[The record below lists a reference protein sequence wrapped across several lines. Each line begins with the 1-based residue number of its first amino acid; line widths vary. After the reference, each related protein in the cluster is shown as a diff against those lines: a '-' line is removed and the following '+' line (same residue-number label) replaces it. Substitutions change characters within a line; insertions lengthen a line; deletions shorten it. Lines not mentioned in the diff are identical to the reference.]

1 MPTPRAT
8 ETDTTAG
15 RVVALA
21 MAPAIALGLGRFAYA
36 LVLPAMAAAL
46 GWTWTEAGWLNGANA
61 AGYMLGALAAARAIG
76 RVGGPATVLA
86 GVILSIVGMA
96 GCAATG
102 DLAAL
107 SALRLLTGAG
117 GALAFV
123 AGGVLAASAA
133 QGPRGGLL
141 LGLFYAG
148 PGFGIAVSG
157 VAAPLWFAR
166 GGEWQGAWLMLAG
179 LSVAMAVPLAVALLG
194 RGARRGGAGAASASA
209 PLLAMAPILLAY
221 AVFGFGYIGY
231 MTFVFARVR
240 EAWGDGAGQAG
251 FWVLIGAGAMA
262 APWLWARLLDRRA
275 PARAFSVLTALCGLG
290 AALPQFGDAAGWMLA
305 SAALFGA
312 CFFAVVAST
321 TQFVRR
327 SLDRAAWPQ
336 GVAAMTVAFSLGQ
349 TAGPVLA
356 GAVADAAG
364 GLAAALALSAGGL
377 WLAALIGLV
386 QRPIAT
392 G

>member
-1 MPTPRAT
+1 MAAPPEADARR
-8 ETDTTAG
+8 ETF
-15 RVVALA
+15 RLVALA

-36 LVLPAMAAAL
+36 LVLPAMATAL
-46 GWTWTEAGWLNGANA
+46 GWTWAEAGWLNGANA
-61 AGYMLGALAAARAIG
+61 AGYLVGALIAGLAIAWF
-76 RVGGPATVLA
+76 GGPKTVLA
-86 GVILSIVGMA
+86 GVALSILGMA

-107 SALRLLTGAG
+107 SALRLLTGVG

-133 QGPRGGLL
+133 HGARGGLL
-141 LGLFYAG
+141 LGLYYAG

-157 VAAPLWFAR
+157 VAMPVWFAR
-166 GGEWQGAWLMLAG
+166 GGDWSGAWLMLAA
-179 LSVAMAVPLAVALLG
+179 LSVAMAAPLALSLLE
-194 RGARRGGAGAASASA
+194 RGAPRGGAGGASA
-209 PLLAMAPILLAY
+209 PAPLMAMAPILLAY

-231 MTFVFARVR
+231 MTFVFAWVR
-240 EAWGDGAGQAG
+240 DAWGAGAGQAG

-262 APWLWARLLDRRA
+262 APWLWARLLDRVA
-275 PARAFSVLTALCGLG
+275 PARAFSVLSALCGVG
-290 AALPQFGDAAGWMLA
+290 AALPLAGDAVGLMLV

-327 SLDRAAWPQ
+327 YLDRAAWPR

-356 GAVADAAG
+356 GALADAAG
-364 GLAAALALSAGGL
+364 GLAAALALSTGGL
-377 WLAALIGLV
+377 GLAALIALAQSRVSKG
-386 QRPIAT
+386 
-392 G
+392 

>member
-1 MPTPRAT
+1 MAVAESERGT
-8 ETDTTAG
+8 G
-15 RVVALA
+15 FVRVVALA

-36 LVLPAMAAAL
+36 LVLPAMATGL

-61 AGYMLGALAAARAIG
+61 AGYMLGALAAASAIA
-76 RVGGPATVLA
+76 RLGGAATVLC
-86 GVILSIVGMA
+86 GVALAIVGLA

-123 AGGVLAASAA
+123 AGGVLAASVA
-133 QGPRGGLL
+133 QGARGGLL

-157 VAAPLWFAR
+157 VAIPAWFAQ
-166 GGEWQGAWLMLAG
+166 GGGWPGAWLVLAA
-179 LSVAMAVPLAVALLG
+179 LSVVMAVPLALSLLG
-194 RGARRGGAGAASASA
+194 RGERGGGASGVSASA

-221 AVFGFGYIGY
+221 AMFGFGYIGY
-231 MTFVFARVR
+231 MTFVFAWVR
-240 EAWGDGAGQAG
+240 DAWGTGTGQAG
-251 FWVLIGAGAMA
+251 FWVLIGAGGMA
-262 APWLWARLLDRRA
+262 APWLWAGLLERAA
-275 PARAFSVLTALCGLG
+275 PARAFSVLTILCGVG
-290 AALPQFGDAAGWMLA
+290 AALPLAGDATGWIIA
-305 SAALFGA
+305 SASLFGA

-327 SLDRAAWPQ
+327 NLDRAAWPS
-336 GVAAMTVAFSLGQ
+336 GVAAMTIAFSLGQ
-349 TAGPVLA
+349 TVGPVLA
-356 GAVADAAG
+356 GALADAAG

-377 WLAALIGLV
+377 WVASLIALAQPRVPKG
-386 QRPIAT
+386 
-392 G
+392 